1 MTVTGTS
8 RAHGIAPGGSGAA
21 DPLDHLLS
29 MAMSEP
35 HQALRLAEA
44 ALARGLDPRA
54 AAIAWHTAGIVH
66 RDAGR
71 FDEASRAFRMAERCA
86 REAGD
91 DARVT
96 EVTASHGVALA
107 LAGRPRAALRR
118 LASAADSADAAR
130 RPRVLVLRAHVL
142 IEHGKVAEA
151 LLDLPTALTEARKAG
166 DRLWEARALAHL
178 SWARSVTGEAHLSER
193 AARAADIIFTDI
205 GQRHEAAWTVVNRAE
220 SAVAVGDLP
229 RALTLLDEAEARFEQ
244 AGDVP
249 TKLAETRCRAL
260 LAAGLA
266 PEALAHA
273 NAAAQASTQPLSRA
287 ELLLVAATAAL
298 ADDDPRNAGE
308 LAREAARAFARHRQQ
323 RWLTRARF
331 VEARA
336 DHAES
341 GASVRLLRRLVSLAD
356 TLTTDRAPEAAAAD
370 VLVASVARTVG
381 ARSIAARATGRVAAR
396 RSSPRALDR
405 ASAWLALTEDRAE
418 RGDRAG
424 ALRAAQRGLES
435 LDEFQAGLGDSEMR
449 AFATAHAR
457 DLSTVAL
464 RMAATTGR
472 VRTLLTWTERVRAT
486 SVRLDGVRPPSDPQ
500 LRQATAAARDASR
513 RLAQAG
519 GPLHAPHLVREVH
532 RHETEIRRISRRL
545 HTDSPRANA
554 VDVDRLAQE
563 VGSDALVSLVVVDA
577 VLYAVLVTSGRVSRH
592 EIGPLAHAATESQ
605 FARFALR
612 RAAYGRVPDLAGVG
626 SRLEST
632 VLGALGARL
641 PERVTIVP
649 PAALHTLPWGLLP
662 CAANRVLGVAPSG
675 TAWLRARG
683 RPRSGHVSFVCGPEL
698 STSEGEVGTESA
710 RYAAAHVLV
719 GEAATAGAAASA
731 MEGARIAH
739 VAAHGTFRGDAPL
752 FSSLQLADGPLYL
765 YDLDRLAAPPH
776 TVVLSACDVGD
787 SAAVGT
793 DEGLGL
799 VTGLLGLG
807 VSAVL
812 ASTVPVSD
820 QATLSVMSALHS
832 SLAAGDGLPT
842 AWLSARLHTRGDALA
857 AATAASFT
865 AWGA

>member
-96 EVTASHGVALA
+96 EVTASNGVALA
-107 LAGRPRAALRR
+107 LAGHPRAALRR

-298 ADDDPRNAGE
+298 AAVSYTHLDVYK
-308 LAREAARAFARHRQQ
+308 RQSC
-323 RWLTRARF
+323 RC
-331 VEARA
+331 
-336 DHAES
+336 
-341 GASVRLLRRLVSLAD
+341 LR
-356 TLTTDRAPEAAAAD
+356 T
-370 VLVASVARTVG
+370 
-381 ARSIAARATGRVAAR
+381 
-396 RSSPRALDR
+396 
-405 ASAWLALTEDRAE
+405 
-418 RGDRAG
+418 
-424 ALRAAQRGLES
+424 
-435 LDEFQAGLGDSEMR
+435 
-449 AFATAHAR
+449 
-457 DLSTVAL
+457 
-464 RMAATTGR
+464 
-472 VRTLLTWTERVRAT
+472 
-486 SVRLDGVRPPSDPQ
+486 
-500 LRQATAAARDASR
+500 
-513 RLAQAG
+513 
-519 GPLHAPHLVREVH
+519 
-532 RHETEIRRISRRL
+532 
-545 HTDSPRANA
+545 
-554 VDVDRLAQE
+554 
-563 VGSDALVSLVVVDA
+563 
-577 VLYAVLVTSGRVSRH
+577 
-592 EIGPLAHAATESQ
+592 
-605 FARFALR
+605 
-612 RAAYGRVPDLAGVG
+612 
-626 SRLEST
+626 
-632 VLGALGARL
+632 
-641 PERVTIVP
+641 
-649 PAALHTLPWGLLP
+649 
-662 CAANRVLGVAPSG
+662 C
-675 TAWLRARG
+675 
-683 RPRSGHVSFVCGPEL
+683 
-698 STSEGEVGTESA
+698 
-710 RYAAAHVLV
+710 
-719 GEAATAGAAASA
+719 
-731 MEGARIAH
+731 
-739 VAAHGTFRGDAPL
+739 
-752 FSSLQLADGPLYL
+752 
-765 YDLDRLAAPPH
+765 
-776 TVVLSACDVGD
+776 
-787 SAAVGT
+787 
-793 DEGLGL
+793 
-799 VTGLLGLG
+799 
-807 VSAVL
+807 
-812 ASTVPVSD
+812 
-820 QATLSVMSALHS
+820 
-832 SLAAGDGLPT
+832 
-842 AWLSARLHTRGDALA
+842 
-857 AATAASFT
+857 
-865 AWGA
+865 